1 VSHNN
6 KSHRKIKDHF
16 ISHLAVLFVA
26 TVLTLLSPCAK
37 TYGDETI
44 QPDIEK
50 MQSIAAPSLVES
62 DSAYM
67 EKPDV
72 VSEDKTL
79 KDKQTEPFSEKNL
92 SQNQQEP
99 EDFLLGGEKNRFT
112 SKLPRYGDSFFKTPQ
127 STFAPVQN
135 VPVGPDYVV
144 GPGDEIRV
152 SVWGLEERHFSVTV
166 DRNGS
171 ISLPVAGV
179 IGAAGLTFE
188 QLQNAV
194 ERAYAR
200 FLNEFDINVT
210 MGRLHS
216 ITVYVT
222 GNARRP
228 GAYTVSSLSTLVNVL
243 MASGGPSSSGTMR
256 NIQLKRKGKTISTF
270 DAYDL
275 LMKGDK
281 SKDARVMAG
290 DVIFIPTVGNLAAI
304 TGDIRTPGV
313 YEMKG
318 KNIPLAKL
326 IDMAGGLSQRAYK
339 GRVQIERFEKG
350 QRRTTFEGDIINL
363 APTAQGGIELQNGDL
378 VRIYPVPKT
387 PKIMVTVAGAVP
399 QPGRFAITEGRS
411 RISDILK
418 RAGSPL
424 YMASDIAEISRV
436 KVTQQ
441 GPQTEIL
448 RVNIKKALEGSP
460 QDNITLEMNDY
471 IFVRTVPEWDLYKSV
486 KIEGE
491 VKYPGVYSISKGEPL
506 SNVLERAGGFT
517 DKAFRRGAIFTRKAE
532 KERQQA
538 HIDET
543 ISRLRQELSMAT
555 MNAVNSA
562 TKSDTAD
569 AARSQLDMQKQFLEN
584 VQGLKATGR
593 IVIDLPKTVAML
605 KGTPYDIELTDGDR
619 LIIPTRPNT
628 VHVLGMVQRATS
640 LVFRPGQPFS
650 TYVKMAGGYATYAN
664 WKKTYILRADG
675 STVQAYRKN
684 RPAIVEEGDAIVV
697 PQKILSGIGARQT
710 KDLIEMISQMAMSFA
725 VIDNIVND

>member
-1 VSHNN
+1 MSHNN
-6 KSHRKIKDHF
+6 KSHRKIKDRF

-67 EKPDV
+67 EEPDV

-79 KDKQTEPFSEKNL
+79 KDRQTEPFSEKNL

-313 YEMKG
+313 YEMKE

-326 IDMAGGLSQRAYK
+326 IDMAGGLTQRAYK
-339 GRVQIERFEKG
+339 GRVQIERFQNHQ
-350 QRRTTFEGDIINL
+350 QRIAFEGNIVNL
-363 APTAQGGIELQNGDL
+363 DADAQGGIPLQNGDL
-378 VRIYPVPKT
+378 VRIYPVPVAN
-387 PKIMVTVAGAVP
+387 VTINLTGAVA
-399 QPGRFAITEGRS
+399 QPGEFAIEKGITKL
-411 RISDILK
+411 SDVIQ
-418 RAGSPL
+418 RAGGLL
-424 YMASDIAEISRV
+424 YMASDTAEITRV

-441 GPQTEIL
+441 GPKTEHIT
-448 RVNIKKALEGSP
+448 VNLKQAMKGSP
-460 QDNITLEMNDY
+460 TDDIRLNTDDY
-471 IFVRTVPEWDLYKSV
+471 IFVRTVPEWDLYKTV

-491 VKYPGVYSISKGEPL
+491 VRYPGVYTIAKGEPL
-506 SNVLERAGGFT
+506 SSILERAGGFT
-517 DKAFRRGAIFTRKAE
+517 DKAFRRGAIFTRETE

-628 VHVLGMVQRATS
+628 VHVLGMVQRGTS

-675 STVQAYRKN
+675 STIQAYRKN

-710 KDLIEMISQMAMSFA
+710 KDLVEMISQMAMSFA